1 MKHLSLYIDLAFC
14 LVILPLMV
22 IILPLELWYYRS
34 PWYVYAMVVSMYAI
48 YFVNRFFAVP
58 WLFKGGRRNIAR
70 GIAIIL
76 ICAGVAAA
84 LASANLSA
92 REGPGLNGMPVLGP
106 PHNRPME
113 VPPPQRH
120 PQPPPVERR
129 YEPPTDMIVERL
141 FPHVQPHTQ
150 AVWTLF
156 VLVETFSFAVTIL
169 MQSDSQK
176 ARARAVEAE
185 RDHAQIQLYK
195 MQIKPHFM
203 FNTLNSLYGLF
214 LTKNPAALTS
224 LERFISMMRYM
235 HTNANRDMVSLGEE
249 VDYIRQYIELQRLRL
264 SATTKLELSANIN
277 DPSLKVPPMLLVTF
291 VENCFKHGVSSV
303 TPSTIRI
310 VIDEDNGHLLFT
322 THNAVFKSRSDGE
335 HVGIANCQ
343 RRLDLL
349 FPNRYSLDI
358 VREDKFFNVN
368 LKILLK

>member
-34 PWYVYAMVVSMYAI
+34 PWYVYAMVAAMYAI

-58 WLFKGGRRNIAR
+58 LLFKGGRRNVSC
-70 GIAIIL
+70 GVVLIL
-76 ICAGVAAA
+76 ICGGIAAA
-84 LASANLSA
+84 LAGVNLSA

-113 VPPPQRH
+113 IPPPK
-120 PQPPPVERR
+120 PVQLERQ
-129 YEPPTDMIVERL
+129 YAPPTDMIVERL

-156 VLVETFSFAVTIL
+156 VLVETFSFAVTLL
-169 MQSDSQK
+169 MQTNSQK

-185 RDHAQIQLYK
+185 RDHAQVQLYK

-214 LTKNPAALTS
+214 LTNNPAALTS
-224 LERFISMMRYM
+224 LEKFISMMRYM
-235 HTNANRDMVSLGEE
+235 HVNAPRDMVPLGEE
-249 VDYIRQYIELQRLRL
+249 ADYISQYVELQRLRL
-264 SATTKLELSANIN
+264 NNTTKLDLNIN
-277 DPSLKVPPMLLVTF
+277 ISEPGLKVPPMLLVTF

-303 TPSTIRI
+303 VPSTIRI
-310 VIDEDNGHLLFT
+310 TIDEDNGHLLFT

-349 FPNRYSLDI
+349 FPGKYSLDI

-368 LKILLK
+368 LKILLQ